1 VGWKR
6 RGRGNSGGF
15 SLVEVIAVLVLTGM
29 MAAIAGSGLVMVVR
43 GYLLARENMAMAQKA
58 QLALSR
64 LSNELMVCYNCIGN
78 SEPIILPFTYSN
90 VIADNRVVDRAG
102 DTIVVNGDPLVDN
115 VSEFSLAYDDMG
127 RVVISF
133 SLDQQQIDASLVF
146 STRVLPRNSYQ

>member
-1 VGWKR
+1 MGKKR
-6 RGRGNSGGF
+6 SGGGKSGGF

-29 MAAIAGSGLVMVVR
+29 MAAVAGSGLVMVVR

-64 LSNELMVCYNCIGN
+64 LSNELLVCYNCIGN
-78 SEPIILPFTYSN
+78 SAPIVLPFTYSN
-90 VIADNRVVDRAG
+90 VIDDNRVVDRAG
-102 DTIVVNGDPLVDN
+102 DTIIVNGDPLVDN

-133 SLDQQQIDASLVF
+133 SLDHQQIDASLVF
-146 STRVLPRNSYQ
+146 STAVLPRNSYQ